1 MFGQGRF
8 LNSVASKYEDSLV
21 VVFDIDRTQHD
32 MLIPWLIIAG
42 FILAIASLLM
52 LLRWSRRYDRRR
64 ALEREVTG
72 AKPLI
77 SQRAGVVITLVF
89 IAAGYITWYFLR

>member
-1 MFGQGRF
+1 
-8 LNSVASKYEDSLV
+8 
-21 VVFDIDRTQHD
+21 

-89 IAAGYITWYFLR
+89 IAAGFIAWYFLR